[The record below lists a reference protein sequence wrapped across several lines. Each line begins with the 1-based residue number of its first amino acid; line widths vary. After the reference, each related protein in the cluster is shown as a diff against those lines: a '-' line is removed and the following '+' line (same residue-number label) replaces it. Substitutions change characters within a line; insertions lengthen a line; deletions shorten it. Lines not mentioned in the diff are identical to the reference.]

1 MELTEVSRQLL
12 RENMGLKP
20 GETLLVLY
28 DETTLR
34 IGESLFEAGVA
45 LGAQAVALR
54 MPVLSRNGEEPFPV
68 VSGAM
73 AASDVVVAATATSLT
88 HTQARKSACK
98 VADRKSV
105 V

>member
-54 MPVLSRNGEEPFPV
+54 KIGRAHV
-68 VSGAM
+68 
-73 AASDVVVAATATSLT
+73 
-88 HTQARKSACK
+88 
-98 VADRKSV
+98 
-105 V
+105 

>member
-34 IGESLFEAGVA
+34 IG
-45 LGAQAVALR
+45 
-54 MPVLSRNGEEPFPV
+54 GEP
-68 VSGAM
+68 
-73 AASDVVVAATATSLT
+73 L
-88 HTQARKSACK
+88 
-98 VADRKSV
+98 
-105 V
+105 